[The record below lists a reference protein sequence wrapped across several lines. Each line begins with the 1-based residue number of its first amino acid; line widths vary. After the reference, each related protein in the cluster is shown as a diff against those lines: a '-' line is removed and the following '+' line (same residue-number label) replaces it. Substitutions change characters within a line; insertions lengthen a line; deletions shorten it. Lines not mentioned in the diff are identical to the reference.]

1 MKKCLWMVLALA
13 AATLAPAEETRVF
26 ALASAGDVDA
36 ALVERVRDRLEE
48 SAGAVV
54 RLASPVSLEAGQA
67 MDVIGR
73 NAARTLTDSDF
84 AIIVLARPLD
94 DRPQGVCLPDERFA
108 VLNVAKLEAGA
119 DAAALERRASQE
131 GLRVMTML
139 LKMAPCPFPLC
150 VLVGYDKVEDLDH
163 MSSNFC
169 PPCQDRFLRTAREAG
184 LRLIEKPV
192 EEEAPAAAPAP
203 AVEAAPAA
211 EAVPVAVAP
220 AAEPAAAPAAEPAP
234 AAAE

>member
-163 MSSNFC
+163 MSGNFC

-184 LRLIEKPV
+184 LHLIEKPA
-192 EEEAPAAAPAP
+192 EEEAPAAA
-203 AVEAAPAA
+203 VEAAPVA

-220 AAEPAAAPAAEPAP
+220 AVEPVAAPAAEPAP